1 MIKKLLVLWIVAVPF
16 AGWSQTRKLTLKEC
30 IDVALEKNLNIQRSQ
45 NNVDIF
51 KTTLLQ
57 SKASFLPTVNAS
69 GSYNQNFGRA
79 LNPVTNL
86 FVNRDNNTLNAQG
99 FASVT
104 LINGLRLQ
112 YLLKQSQRDV
122 LAADKDLAK
131 AKNDVTLNVITLYVN
146 VILNRELFENA
157 RFQLNSSEQQLDRIK
172 KQVAAGALPLA
183 NELNQEAQVATNE
196 VNLINQ
202 ENQLN
207 LSLLQLKQALQFPAS
222 EVIDIEIPEIPLEDL
237 VLDQNTEEIYA
248 IALANMPEIASARL
262 KVESS
267 DFALRANRGSYYPR
281 LSANASAQSNYAS
294 VSDVPRSE
302 LDGTISTSTTPLGQ
316 TTAGE
321 QVFGYVPG
329 TRQISDG
336 YGRGDQLQD
345 NLFRSVGI
353 QLNVPIFNNLQTR
366 STVQRSLI
374 QKKNAE
380 IAVLESENTL
390 RQTIETAY
398 NDALATSKTYSSSL
412 KQVRAQEE
420 AYRIN
425 KQRYELG
432 ATNFVEY
439 NVSENSLFQSKS
451 DLVRAKYNFIFRK
464 KVLDF
469 YQGKELGF

>member
-51 KTTLLQ
+51 KATLLQ

-69 GSYNQNFGRA
+69 GSYNQNYGRA

-112 YLLKQSQRDV
+112 YQLKQSQRDV

-172 KQVAAGALPLA
+172 KQVAAGSLPFA

-222 EVIDIEIPEIPLEDL
+222 EAIDIEIPEIPLEDL
-237 VLDQNTEEIYA
+237 VLDQKTEEIYA

-267 DFALRANRGSYYPR
+267 EFALRANRGSYYPR

-294 VSDVPRSE
+294 VSDIPRSE
-302 LDGTISTSTTPLGQ
+302 LDGTINTSTVPLGQ
-316 TTAGE
+316 TASGE
-321 QVFGYVPG
+321 QVFGFEPG

-336 YGRGDQLQD
+336 YGRRDQFQD
-345 NLFRSVGI
+345 NLFKSVGI

-432 ATNFVEY
+432 AINFVEY

>member
-57 SKASFLPTVNAS
+57 SKASFLPTVNAA

-172 KQVAAGALPLA
+172 KQVAAGSLPLA

-316 TTAGE
+316 TIAGE

-432 ATNFVEY
+432 AINFVEY